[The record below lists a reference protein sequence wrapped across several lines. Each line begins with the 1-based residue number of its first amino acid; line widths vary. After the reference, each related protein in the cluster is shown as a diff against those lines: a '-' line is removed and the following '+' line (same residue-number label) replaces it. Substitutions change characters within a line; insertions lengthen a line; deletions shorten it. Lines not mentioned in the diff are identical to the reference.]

1 MLKTLKQILFILTM
15 ALTLEKELFE
25 DYYPKASK
33 ILSKMSMREK
43 VGQLFFP
50 RYNKLTV
57 EKELIEKNP
66 GGYILFA
73 NNLENHTLEEI
84 INELKLVQEKSKIK
98 LGLGVDEEGGK
109 VNRVSLYFREKP
121 FPSPQNLYNE
131 GGIEKILLIEKEKR
145 DLLRKIGF
153 NFNLAPVADI
163 STNKSDYIYERSL
176 GRNENETS
184 DYIRREIEESNKDN
198 KFTQC
203 LKHFPGYGNNSD
215 THFNLV
221 VDDRKYE
228 IFEKKDFLPF
238 ISGIKSNVNMILISH
253 NVVNCIDDKFPGS
266 CSLKMYN
273 LLRNKL
279 NFSGLFVTD
288 SISMGAIVQW
298 EKINKIS
305 AVVLSVKAGCNVI
318 ITSEFERH
326 YNEVLNAVL
335 NGDIKIDVIE
345 KAALKVIAWKLYSGI
360 IN

>member
-1 MLKTLKQILFILTM
+1 MLKTFKQILFILTM

-33 ILSKMSMREK
+33 ILSKMSIREK

-145 DLLRKIGF
+145 DLLRKLGF

-228 IFEKKDFLPF
+228 IFEKKDF
-238 ISGIKSNVNMILISH
+238 
-253 NVVNCIDDKFPGS
+253 
-266 CSLKMYN
+266 
-273 LLRNKL
+273 
-279 NFSGLFVTD
+279 
-288 SISMGAIVQW
+288 
-298 EKINKIS
+298 
-305 AVVLSVKAGCNVI
+305 
-318 ITSEFERH
+318 
-326 YNEVLNAVL
+326 
-335 NGDIKIDVIE
+335 
-345 KAALKVIAWKLYSGI
+345 
-360 IN
+360 

>member
-1 MLKTLKQILFILTM
+1 M
-15 ALTLEKELFE
+15 
-25 DYYPKASK
+25 
-33 ILSKMSMREK
+33 
-43 VGQLFFP
+43 
-50 RYNKLTV
+50 
-57 EKELIEKNP
+57 
-66 GGYILFA
+66 
-73 NNLENHTLEEI
+73 
-84 INELKLVQEKSKIK
+84 
-98 LGLGVDEEGGK
+98 
-109 VNRVSLYFREKP
+109 YFREKP

-145 DLLRKIGF
+145 DLLRKLGF

-279 NFSGLFVTD
+279 NYSGLFVTD
-288 SISMGAIVQW
+288 SMSMGAIVQW